1 MEKSDPNAIVEFQRR
16 QRIGNPTKESV
27 KSRLH
32 SNVINMENI
41 FMSNKVSSLRIDV
54 SFIHPISD

>member
-1 MEKSDPNAIVEFQRR
+1 MEKSDPNSIVEFQRR
-16 QRIGNPTKESV
+16 LKVGNPVPENI

-41 FMSNKVSSLRIDV
+41 FMSNKVSSLRVDV
-54 SFIHPISD
+54 CFI